1 MSGSSKQTQNQ
12 TQDTKTAPWAP
23 QANAIT
29 TAFDGAK
36 AALGTA
42 GNAQAPT
49 DFVAGMTPE
58 QVNTFRNM
66 LGFANK
72 SGVSDQNLATGN
84 TLASAGTAG
93 ATGALSGLLGFNP
106 SSARDS
112 IIGDANKYADNPHIS
127 GMVDAAMRDARNQVR
142 DITLPGIE
150 RSAAVSGN
158 VNNSR
163 MGIAQ
168 GLVERELAG
177 KAADV
182 SSNLRG
188 AAYDKGL
195 DLGAMTNVQAVLDSL
210 KSAGGLGGN
219 LAQLGIGARSGA
231 VDDAKGMFDIAN
243 TGGAGLQASQQLE
256 LDNLLARYQSGVSSP
271 FDALN
276 QYMGIVGSNNWG
288 SEGTMSGTQ
297 TTKSTPSAWQVIGG
311 LMGAGG
317 SLMSGINGVPGK

>member
-1 MSGSSKQTQNQ
+1 MSGSSKQTQTQ

-168 GLVERELAG
+168 GLVERE
-177 KAADV
+177 
-182 SSNLRG
+182 
-188 AAYDKGL
+188 
-195 DLGAMTNVQAVLDSL
+195 MTNVQAVLDSL